1 MKLPWTGS
9 FNGLMRGKGVGVPYV
24 SHVYYFVLPM
34 HDFHLRRG
42 RSNTLL

>member
-1 MKLPWTGS
+1 MTGS
-9 FNGLMRGKGVGVPYV
+9 FYGLTGGRGVCVPYV
-24 SHVYYFVLPM
+24 SQVYYYFVLSM